1 MNATATKTEKKGL
14 KTYTFDPAKY
24 MKSRV
29 AMQEYLNVSLEEDVD
44 IKMLISSF
52 EDLIRTWALSKL
64 ARKTKIKQIDLCEI
78 LLGDVEP
85 TPEVLTKIAE
95 ALGLKIPNHF
105 DKNRKTLKKDWKV
118 EIYLF
123 EKCIGKDPNISDYP
137 YMYDASLCPPLHS
150 FQHI

>member
-14 KTYTFDPAKY
+14 KTYTFDTAKY

-29 AMQEYLNVSLEEDVD
+29 AMQEYLNVSLEEDLN
-44 IKMLISSF
+44 IKMFMSSLNT
-52 EDLIRTWALSKL
+52 LIRAWALSKL

-95 ALGLKIPNHF
+95 ALGLKMPADFHERFGIQPEKTVKSSIPY
-105 DKNRKTLKKDWKV
+105 T
-118 EIYLF
+118 
-123 EKCIGKDPNISDYP
+123 
-137 YMYDASLCPPLHS
+137 
-150 FQHI
+150 QHKHTEQPCVHAG

>member
-29 AMQEYLNVSLEEDVD
+29 AMQEYLNVSIEEDVD

-52 EDLIRTWALSKL
+52 EDLIRAWALSKL

-95 ALGLKIPNHF
+95 ALGLKMPAEFNEKFGLKPEKTVKSSIPY
-105 DKNRKTLKKDWKV
+105 T
-118 EIYLF
+118 
-123 EKCIGKDPNISDYP
+123 
-137 YMYDASLCPPLHS
+137 
-150 FQHI
+150 QHKHTEQPCVHAG

>member
-14 KTYTFDPAKY
+14 KTYTFDSAKY

-29 AMQEYLNVSLEEDVD
+29 AMQEYLNVSIEEDVD

-52 EDLIRTWALSKL
+52 EDLIRAWALSKL

-95 ALGLKIPNHF
+95 ALGLKMPAEFNEKFGLKPEKTSKTSIPYTHNKH
-105 DKNRKTLKKDWKV
+105 TEQPCV
-118 EIYLF
+118 HA
-123 EKCIGKDPNISDYP
+123 G
-137 YMYDASLCPPLHS
+137 
-150 FQHI
+150 

>member
-29 AMQEYLNVSLEEDVD
+29 AMQEYLEAALENRSDD
-44 IKMLISSF
+44 PKGIASAFDTLT
-52 EDLIRTWALSKL
+52 RAWALSKL

-85 TPEVLTKIAE
+85 TPEILTKIAE
-95 ALGLKIPNHF
+95 ALGLKMPAEFNEKFGLKPEKTVKSSIPY
-105 DKNRKTLKKDWKV
+105 T
-118 EIYLF
+118 
-123 EKCIGKDPNISDYP
+123 
-137 YMYDASLCPPLHS
+137 
-150 FQHI
+150 QHKHTEQPCVHAG

>member
-29 AMQEYLNVSLEEDVD
+29 AMQEYLNVSIEEDLN

-52 EDLIRTWALSKL
+52 EDLIRAWALSKL

-85 TPEVLTKIAE
+85 TPEILTKIAE
-95 ALGLKIPNHF
+95 ALGLKMPAEFYERFGLQPEKTAKTSIPYTHHKHTEQPHF
-105 DKNRKTLKKDWKV
+105 HVN
-118 EIYLF
+118 
-123 EKCIGKDPNISDYP
+123 S
-137 YMYDASLCPPLHS
+137 
-150 FQHI
+150 

>member
-29 AMQEYLNVSLEEDVD
+29 AMQEYLNVSIEEDVD

-52 EDLIRTWALSKL
+52 EDLIRAWALSKL
-64 ARKTKIKQIDLCEI
+64 ARKTKIDRSNLCEI

-95 ALGLKIPNHF
+95 ALGLKMPAEFYERFGLQPEKTVKSSIPYTHH
-105 DKNRKTLKKDWKV
+105 KHTEQPHV
-118 EIYLF
+118 H
-123 EKCIGKDPNISDYP
+123 IS
-137 YMYDASLCPPLHS
+137 
-150 FQHI
+150 

>member
-29 AMQEYLNVSLEEDVD
+29 AMQEYLNVSIEEDLN

-52 EDLIRTWALSKL
+52 EDLIRAWALSKL

-85 TPEVLTKIAE
+85 TPEIFTKIAE
-95 ALGLKIPNHF
+95 ALGLKMPAEFYERFGLQPEKTAKTSIPYTHHKHTEQPHF
-105 DKNRKTLKKDWKV
+105 HVN
-118 EIYLF
+118 
-123 EKCIGKDPNISDYP
+123 S
-137 YMYDASLCPPLHS
+137 
-150 FQHI
+150 

>member
-14 KTYTFDPAKY
+14 KTYTFDTAKY

-29 AMQEYLNVSLEEDVD
+29 AMQEYLNVSIEEDVD

-52 EDLIRTWALSKL
+52 EDLIRAWALSKL
-64 ARKTKIKQIDLCEI
+64 ARKTKIDRSNLCEI

-95 ALGLKIPNHF
+95 ALGLKMPAEF
-105 DKNRKTLKKDWKV
+105 YERFGLQPEKTVKSS
-118 EIYLF
+118 
-123 EKCIGKDPNISDYP
+123 ISYTHHKHTEQP
-137 YMYDASLCPPLHS
+137 HASL
-150 FQHI
+150 

>member
-29 AMQEYLNVSLEEDVD
+29 AMQEYLNVSIEEDVD

-52 EDLIRTWALSKL
+52 EDLIRAWALSKL

-95 ALGLKIPNHF
+95 ALGLKMPAEFYERFGLQPEKTVKTSIPYTHH
-105 DKNRKTLKKDWKV
+105 KHT
-118 EIYLF
+118 EQ
-123 EKCIGKDPNISDYP
+123 PH
-137 YMYDASLCPPLHS
+137 ASL
-150 FQHI
+150 

>member
-14 KTYTFDPAKY
+14 KTYTFDTAKY

-29 AMQEYLNVSLEEDVD
+29 AMQEYLNVSIEEDVD

-52 EDLIRTWALSKL
+52 EDLIRAWALSKL

-85 TPEVLTKIAE
+85 TPEILTKIAE
-95 ALGLKIPNHF
+95 ALGLKMPAEFNEKFGLKPEKTVKTSIPYTQH
-105 DKNRKTLKKDWKV
+105 KHT
-118 EIYLF
+118 EQ
-123 EKCIGKDPNISDYP
+123 PH
-137 YMYDASLCPPLHS
+137 ASL
-150 FQHI
+150 

>member
-29 AMQEYLNVSLEEDVD
+29 AMQEYLNVSIEEDVD

-52 EDLIRTWALSKL
+52 EDLIRAWALSKL
-64 ARKTKIKQIDLCEI
+64 ARKTKIDRSNLCEI

-85 TPEVLTKIAE
+85 TPEILTKIAE
-95 ALGLKIPNHF
+95 ALGLKMPAEFNEKFGLKPEKTSKTSIPYTHNKQTEQPH
-105 DKNRKTLKKDWKV
+105 
-118 EIYLF
+118 
-123 EKCIGKDPNISDYP
+123 
-137 YMYDASLCPPLHS
+137 ASL
-150 FQHI
+150 

>member
-14 KTYTFDPAKY
+14 KTYTFDTAKY

-29 AMQEYLNVSLEEDVD
+29 AMQEYLNVSIEEDVD

-52 EDLIRTWALSKL
+52 EDLIRAWALSKL
-64 ARKTKIKQIDLCEI
+64 ARKTKIDRSNLCEI

-95 ALGLKIPNHF
+95 ALGLKMPAEFYERFGLQPEKTVKASIPYTPH
-105 DKNRKTLKKDWKV
+105 KQTEQPCV
-118 EIYLF
+118 HA
-123 EKCIGKDPNISDYP
+123 G
-137 YMYDASLCPPLHS
+137 
-150 FQHI
+150 

>member
-14 KTYTFDPAKY
+14 KTYTFDTAKY

-29 AMQEYLNVSLEEDVD
+29 AMQEYLNVSIEEDVD

-52 EDLIRTWALSKL
+52 EDLIRAWALSKL
-64 ARKTKIKQIDLCEI
+64 ARKTKIDRSNLCEI

-95 ALGLKIPNHF
+95 ALGLKMPAEFYERFGLQPEKTVKSSIPYTHH
-105 DKNRKTLKKDWKV
+105 KHT
-118 EIYLF
+118 EQ
-123 EKCIGKDPNISDYP
+123 PH
-137 YMYDASLCPPLHS
+137 ASL
-150 FQHI
+150 

>member
-14 KTYTFDPAKY
+14 KTYTFDTAKY

-29 AMQEYLNVSLEEDVD
+29 AMQEYLNVSIEEDVD

-52 EDLIRTWALSKL
+52 EDLIRAWALSKL
-64 ARKTKIKQIDLCEI
+64 ARKTKIDRSNLCEI

-95 ALGLKIPNHF
+95 ALGLKMPAEF
-105 DKNRKTLKKDWKV
+105 YERFGLQPEKTVKSS
-118 EIYLF
+118 
-123 EKCIGKDPNISDYP
+123 ISYTHHKHTEQP
-137 YMYDASLCPPLHS
+137 HVSL
-150 FQHI
+150 